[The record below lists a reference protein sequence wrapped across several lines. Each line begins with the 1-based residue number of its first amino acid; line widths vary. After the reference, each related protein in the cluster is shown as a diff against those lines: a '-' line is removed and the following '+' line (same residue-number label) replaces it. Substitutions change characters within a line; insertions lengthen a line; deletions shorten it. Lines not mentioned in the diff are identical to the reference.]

1 MVILFPIFTYLY
13 FSLLVTTCPAVY
25 TKVGCFRDDM
35 SNPRPLPEL
44 LFTDRDPSVKKYSNI
59 PVDWQKWDSYLKDL
73 VCRCAKEAKVLNYQF
88 FSIQFYG
95 KLNLKAISKEFPMVK
110 RISLVIWA
118 TELDTGSS
126 SSMCQPVSMN
136 NRPGKP
142 YLMCR
147 YRAREHAKHPHN

>member
-1 MVILFPIFTYLY
+1 MVILLPTFTYLY
-13 FSLLVTTCPAVY
+13 FSLLVTNCPAVY

-35 SNPRPLPEL
+35 SNPRPLPKL

-59 PVDWQKWDSYLKDL
+59 PVDWQKWDSYMKDL

-95 KLNLKAISKEFPMVK
+95 KLNLQAISKGICYGKTDQF
-110 RISLVIWA
+110 SYLV

-136 NRPGKP
+136 NRPQETVLDVSIP
-142 YLMCR
+142 SS
-147 YRAREHAKHPHN
+147 RACQATT

>member
-1 MVILFPIFTYLY
+1 MPTFTYLY

-59 PVDWQKWDSYLKDL
+59 PVDWQKWDSYMKDL

-95 KLNLKAISKEFPMVK
+95 KLNLKEISKG
-110 RISLVIWA
+110 ISYGKTDQFSYLV

-136 NRPGKP
+136 NRPQETVLDVSIP
-142 YLMCR
+142 SS
-147 YRAREHAKHPHN
+147 RACQATT

>member
-73 VCRCAKEAKVLNYQF
+73 VCRCAKEAKVRNYQF

-95 KLNLKAISKEFPMVK
+95 KLNLKAISKGIPCGKTVQF
-110 RISLVIWA
+110 RYLGNRARYRLI
-118 TELDTGSS
+118 ELDVSTGLDEQST
-126 SSMCQPVSMN
+126 PG
-136 NRPGKP
+136 NRT
-142 YLMCR
+142 
-147 YRAREHAKHPHN
+147 

>member
-1 MVILFPIFTYLY
+1 MPTFTYLY

-35 SNPRPLPEL
+35 SNPRPLPKL

-59 PVDWQKWDSYLKDL
+59 PVDWQKWDSYMKDL

-95 KLNLKAISKEFPMVK
+95 KLNLKTISKGICYGKTDQF
-110 RISLVIWA
+110 SYLV

-136 NRPGKP
+136 NRPQETVLDVSIP
-142 YLMCR
+142 SS
-147 YRAREHAKHPHN
+147 RACQATT

>member
-1 MVILFPIFTYLY
+1 MVILLPTFTYLY

-59 PVDWQKWDSYLKDL
+59 PVDWQKWDSYMKDL

-95 KLNLKAISKEFPMVK
+95 KLNLKAISKGICYGKTDQF
-110 RISLVIWA
+110 SYLV

-136 NRPGKP
+136 NRPQETVLDVSIP
-142 YLMCR
+142 SS
-147 YRAREHAKHPHN
+147 RACQATT

>member
-1 MVILFPIFTYLY
+1 MPTFTYLY

-35 SNPRPLPEL
+35 SNPRPLPKL

-59 PVDWQKWDSYLKDL
+59 PVDWQKWDSYMKDL

-95 KLNLKAISKEFPMVK
+95 KLNLKAISKGTCYGKTDQF
-110 RISLVIWA
+110 SYLV

-136 NRPGKP
+136 NRPQETVLDVSIP
-142 YLMCR
+142 SS
-147 YRAREHAKHPHN
+147 RACQATT

>member
-1 MVILFPIFTYLY
+1 MPTFTYLY

-59 PVDWQKWDSYLKDL
+59 PVDWLKWDSYMKNL

-95 KLNLKAISKEFPMVK
+95 KLNLKAISKGICYGKTDQF
-110 RISLVIWA
+110 SYLA

-136 NRPGKP
+136 NRPQETVLDMSIP
-142 YLMCR
+142 SS
-147 YRAREHAKHPHN
+147 RACQATT